1 MTKCPFCKGK
11 LVGNVS
17 SKICENIACGAYE
30 VDTSDRNS
38 YDKKLSKQDR
48 QERLNVNS

>member
-1 MTKCPFCKGK
+1 MKICPFCNSKMSGIIGK
-11 LVGNVS
+11 RICSNVR
-17 SKICENIACGAYE
+17 CGGYE
-30 VDTSDRNS
+30 VDMDNRNS